1 MQTQDLTVLRRIRS
15 SSIEKSLGPTI
26 SITVFFVLYFYI
38 LEHPSSIPRLIPV
51 LPIDL
56 WMPVISWS
64 AWIYF
69 SLWVYICI
77 PQALMVDRR
86 VMLYYLGGAVLLS
99 IIGLSIF
106 FFYPS
111 AVPAWEIDWSR
122 YPTLEFLKNSDSAG
136 NACPSLHV
144 GFAMF
149 SGCWLVWLIRR
160 LGLAPV
166 WGILSILW
174 GLAIIVSTMTTK
186 QHLFID
192 VIFGFLLGGLV
203 FWVNIFFV
211 NKAQL
216 KI

>member
-1 MQTQDLTVLRRIRS
+1 MQTENLTVLRRIRAHPL
-15 SSIEKSLGPTI
+15 EKSLGPTI
-26 SITVFFVLYFYI
+26 TITMFFVVYFFM
-38 LEHPSSIPRLIPV
+38 LEHPFISPRLLPV

-86 VMLYYLGGAVLLS
+86 VMLYYLGGAALLS
-99 IIGLSIF
+99 FIGLGIF
-106 FFYPS
+106 FFYPT
-111 AVPAWEIDWSR
+111 AVPVWEIDWSR
-122 YPTLEFLKNSDSAG
+122 YPALEFLKSSDSAG

-144 GFAMF
+144 GFATF
-149 SGCWLVWLIRR
+149 SGCWLVWLTRR
-160 LGLAPV
+160 LGLSPV
-166 WGILSILW
+166 WGVLSILW
-174 GLAIIVSTMTTK
+174 GVAIIVSTMTTK

-192 VIFGFLLGGLV
+192 VVFGFLLGGLV
-203 FWVNIFFV
+203 FRVNIFFV
-211 NKAQL
+211 NKAHL

>member
-1 MQTQDLTVLRRIRS
+1 MQSQDQTVLRRIRS
-15 SSIEKSLGPTI
+15 SPIEKSLGPTI
-26 SITVFFVLYFYI
+26 AITVFFVVYFYI
-38 LEHPSSIPRLIPV
+38 LEHPSFSSRLMPV

-56 WMPVISWS
+56 WVPVIPWS

-69 SLWVYICI
+69 SLWVYICV
-77 PQALMVDRR
+77 PQALMVDRQ
-86 VMLYYLGGAVLLS
+86 VMLYYLGGAFLLS

-106 FFYPS
+106 FFYPT

-122 YPTLEFLKNSDSAG
+122 YPALEFLKSSDSAG

-144 GFAMF
+144 SFATF
-149 SGCWLVWLIRR
+149 SGCWLVWMIRR
-160 LGLAPV
+160 LRLAPV

-174 GLAIIVSTMTTK
+174 GLAIVVSTMTTK
-186 QHLFID
+186 QHVLID
-192 VIFGFLLGGLV
+192 VIFGLLLGGLA
-203 FWVNIFFV
+203 FWVNISFV